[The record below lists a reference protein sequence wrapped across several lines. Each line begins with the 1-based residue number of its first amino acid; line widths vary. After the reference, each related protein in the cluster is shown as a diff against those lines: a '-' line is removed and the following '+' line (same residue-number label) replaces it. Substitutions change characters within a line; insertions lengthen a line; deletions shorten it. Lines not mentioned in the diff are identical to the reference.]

1 MDRLDLKDHRELT
14 LDIICHVGRTQ
25 ISRAVSYG
33 WKGVTSLVF
42 AACWLGEAMVL
53 QECDDFHTGDKRLY
67 LFANLAL
74 LGRCVIFSHEQ
85 STCNPDDEAMSQTSE
100 KKLGSG
106 GSPCCGTVSRYRFSC
121 TSLSDARVLD
131 MRLCLKLALII
142 WGDVATAFV

>member
-1 MDRLDLKDHRELT
+1 MT
-14 LDIICHVGRTQ
+14 CHVGRTQ

-53 QECDDFHTGDKRLY
+53 QECNDFHTGDKRLY
-67 LFANLAL
+67 LSANLAL

-100 KKLGSG
+100 KAWFWVLPVLWHSFQIQVFVHLLVRRQSSRHEALLEAGFDHLG
-106 GSPCCGTVSRYRFSC
+106 
-121 TSLSDARVLD
+121 
-131 MRLCLKLALII
+131 
-142 WGDVATAFV
+142 